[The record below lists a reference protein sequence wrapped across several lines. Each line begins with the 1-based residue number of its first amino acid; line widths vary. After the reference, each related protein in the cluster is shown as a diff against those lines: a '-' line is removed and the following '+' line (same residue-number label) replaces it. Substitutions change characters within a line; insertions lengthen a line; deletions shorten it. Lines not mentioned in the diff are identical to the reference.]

1 MNFTLTP
8 EQKKAIDF
16 NDGNLLILACAGSGK
31 TETLARRIVRLIR
44 DGESR
49 RSIVAFTFT
58 DHAANEL
65 KYRVRQ
71 RLHEAMPSEPSLGD
85 MYVGTIHS
93 YCLKVLRERQQR
105 FRRFEVMDET
115 QQAALVA
122 TNFYYHEDT
131 GNGIGLDSLRQRTRT
146 KTFSETLRTF
156 LNTLNILHQQRIN
169 ITEVEDKSLSNAIQN
184 YTKISQGSPNYFLD
198 FNQIIDKM
206 ISFLNENPEELKRIR
221 ESLSH
226 LFVDEY
232 QDIDQCQ
239 EQLITLLTN
248 NGKDAKLTVVGDDD
262 QSLYKFRGADITNI
276 LTFKERYPNVEQMK
290 LNYNFRSTHAI
301 VSIADE
307 AVRKISNR
315 ISKEPEAKR
324 FLPDNTLEEHMAS
337 LGDIQLRKFN
347 TEEDEAA
354 WVAERIETLHGT
366 RFEEKD
372 GSPRGLDYGDM
383 AILLRSVRGAGAK
396 FAETLRRKGIPV
408 VISGMGGLFDN
419 DEIQLVQASFCL
431 LAHSEFYLQDEKR
444 RLNTIETRQFIRA
457 KIHMLRQTDRL
468 GPNSNSTQY
477 LSWIDKQLEDLAQ
490 RSLAK
495 GERDPR
501 KSARIYPQAIF
512 RGMLQTLGILEDE
525 DSAWPDDL
533 MFNLGAFST
542 LLAQYESVH
551 QWITPARLKGL
562 NLFLSIWGARH
573 VDEGGIQENAAMN
586 SVHIMTVHAAKGLEW
601 PVVFLPRISSY
612 TFPNSRRNQ
621 VPDTFLPK
629 NLYANVLNKYIGGDE
644 AERRLWYVALTRCG
658 KHLNISTLDRKSR
671 RPSVYFKEISHNCV
685 SRDESSVPQYTP
697 ASPQPSAQAAQ
708 IRVTYSDLEA
718 FWRCEREYQLR
729 ILMNF
734 SPGVGEQIG
743 YGRQVHNILA
753 EIHQRAINNNPLD
766 VSEIRAFVTS
776 RFHLRYTKGQ
786 PADAMREAAI
796 LGIEKYVKKF
806 GNNILRAHAAEK
818 SFEFF
823 DQDIDALIYGTVDLL
838 DYGNRDTPPSQRKIA
853 GLIEFKT
860 KRIETRDEFN
870 KILERVQDQIQLY
883 AVGVEY
889 AYAEGPDNAA
899 AHIISHTNQIEKF
912 ADSPRIPVDISPQAR
927 KNVIKKI
934 RKTIKK
940 IKENMSSG
948 NYNHTGVTSGNCE
961 DCDFRNFCSGHVKY
975 DKLKKSTSKLSIA
988 NSTPEEDRK
997 EEVDQI
1003 IENIHARSSSK

>member
-8 EQKKAIDF
+8 EQEKAIDF

-93 YCLKVLRERQQR
+93 YCLRILRERQQR

-131 GNGIGLDSLRQRTRT
+131 GNGIGLDNLRQRTRT
-146 KTFSETLRTF
+146 RTFSETLRTF
-156 LNTLNILHQQRIN
+156 LNTLNILHQQKIN
-169 ITEVEDKSLSNAIQN
+169 ITEAEDKSLSNAIQN
-184 YTKISQGSPNYFLD
+184 YTEISQGSPNYFLD

-206 ISFLNENPEELKRIR
+206 ISFLNENPEELKRIQ

-232 QDIDQCQ
+232 QDIDRCQ

-248 NGKDAKLTVVGDDD
+248 NGEDAQLTVVGDDD

-276 LTFKERYPNVEQMK
+276 LTFRDRYPNVEQIQ

-301 VSIADE
+301 VEIADE
-307 AVRKISNR
+307 AVRKISHR
-315 ISKEPEAKR
+315 IPKEPVAKR
-324 FLPDNTLEEHMAS
+324 FLPDNTMEEHMAS
-337 LGDIQLRKFN
+337 PGDIQLRKFN
-347 TEEDEAA
+347 SEEDEAA
-354 WVAERIETLHGT
+354 WVADRIETLHGT
-366 RFEEKD
+366 CFEEKD

-383 AILLRSVRGAGAK
+383 AILLRSVRGTGAR
-396 FAETLRRKGIPV
+396 FAETLRRRGIPV

-431 LAHSEFYLQDEKR
+431 LARSEFYLQDEKR
-444 RLNTIETRQFIRA
+444 RLNTIETRQFIRE
-457 KIHMLRQTDRL
+457 KIQMLRQTSRI
-468 GPNSNSTQY
+468 GPHSNSTQY

-490 RSLAK
+490 RSLTK
-495 GERDPR
+495 EERAPR
-501 KSARIYPQAIF
+501 KSARIYPQVIF
-512 RGMLQTLGILEDE
+512 REMLQTLGILIDE
-525 DSAWPDDL
+525 ENAWPEDL

-542 LLAQYESVH
+542 LLTQYESVH

-586 SVHIMTVHAAKGLEW
+586 SVRIMTVHAAKGLEW
-601 PVVFLPRISSY
+601 PVVFLPRISSH
-612 TFPNSRRNQ
+612 TFPSSRRNQ

-629 NLYANVLNKYIGGDE
+629 DLCTEVLNKYIGGDE

-658 KHLNISTLDRKSR
+658 KYLNISTLDRKFK
-671 RPSVYFKEISHNCV
+671 RPSSYFKEVSHICV
-685 SRDESSVPQYTP
+685 SHDESNVPQYTP
-697 ASPQPSAQAAQ
+697 APPQPSAQAAQ

-729 ILMNF
+729 TLMNF
-734 SPGVGEQIG
+734 SPGVGEQFG

-766 VSEIRAFVTS
+766 VSEIREFVTS
-776 RFHLRYTKGQ
+776 RFHLRYTRGQ
-786 PADAMREAAI
+786 PAEAMLEAAI
-796 LGIEKYVKKF
+796 LGIKKYVKKF
-806 GNNILRAHAAEK
+806 GNDILKAYAAEK

-823 DQDIDALIYGTVDLL
+823 DQDVDALIYGTVDLL
-838 DYGNRDTPPSQRKIA
+838 DYGDRDTPPSQRKIA

-860 KRIETRDEFN
+860 KRIETKDEFD
-870 KILERVQDQIQLY
+870 KILERIQDQIQLY

-899 AHIISHTNQIEKF
+899 AHIISHTDQIEKF

-927 KNVIKKI
+927 KNVIEKV
-934 RKTIKK
+934 RKTIGK
-940 IKENMSSG
+940 IKENMNSG
-948 NYNHTGVTSGNCE
+948 NYDQTGVASGNCRH
-961 DCDFRNFCSGHVKY
+961 CDFRNFCSGY
-975 DKLKKSTSKLSIA
+975 NRLKSTSKLSIA

-1003 IENIHARSSSK
+1003 IESIHARPSSK